1 MKIVTWQNVLT
12 DHQVF
17 TLRELQEC
25 AGHPIKIIVGVE
37 QLDARIKQG
46 WKKPNTDGLS
56 VCTLA
61 RGGGIIRGFRLLR
74 ENADAIHLFVGLWSD
89 RRFIVFILYAL
100 LRGIRVGLITEAY
113 SYTPLGI
120 YAEQAK
126 WLGILKALLR
136 PAMYRIMGLL
146 IGSRIKPVFTIS
158 SRAKQQF
165 KKAGFSD
172 QYLFPFAYCVPRL
185 ESGRPEFAIDSKL
198 PISIVF
204 VGALIHVKGIDEAIS
219 ATQWCLDHGMDIEL
233 DLYGPGEISAWREK
247 LNERIRYRGVIPFGQ
262 AQNVIKNYDLLVLP
276 SRYDGWGVVV
286 NEALLQSVPVLV
298 SSGAGSSDLVRGSGA
313 GAVFSVGDYKE
324 LVQLIK
330 DISINLD
337 KLSQWKSNAKRIGT
351 LLSPKI
357 AGRYMIKCI
366 DAVESGA
373 PKPECPWY

>member
-37 QLDARIKQG
+37 QLDARVKQG

-56 VCTLA
+56 VYTLE
-61 RGGGIIRGFRLLR
+61 GLYGIVQGFRLLR

-89 RRFIVFILYAL
+89 RRFIIFILYAL
-100 LRGIRVGLITEAY
+100 LRGIRIGLITEAY

-120 YAEQAK
+120 YAEQAQ
-126 WLGILKALLR
+126 WLGKLKALIR
-136 PAMYRIMGLL
+136 PTMYKMIGML

-165 KKAGFSD
+165 KTAGFSD
-172 QYLFPFAYCVPRL
+172 QYLFPFAYCVPRFEL
-185 ESGRPEFAIDSKL
+185 DQENLVFESKPSV
-198 PISIVF
+198 SIVF
-204 VGALIHVKGIDEAIS
+204 VGALVHVKGIDEVIRAV
-219 ATQWCLDHGMDIEL
+219 QRCLDQGVDIEL
-233 DLYGPGEISAWREK
+233 DLYGPGGISFWREK
-247 LNERIRYRGVIPFGQ
+247 LNDKIRYRGVIPFGQ
-262 AQNVIKNYDLLVLP
+262 AQSVIKNYDLLVLP

-298 SSGAGSSDLVRGSGA
+298 SSGAGSSDLVKGSGA

-324 LVQLIK
+324 LAHLIN
-330 DISINLD
+330 DISNNLD
-337 KLSQWKSNAKRIGT
+337 KLAQWKIKANEIGA
-351 LLSPKI
+351 LLSPKV
-357 AGRYMIKCI
+357 AGRYMIDCI
-366 DAVESGA
+366 EAVDFGA